1 MAKSSRKGPIQVKPP
16 LTDAKPPFL
25 EARLEYKLDEVREQR
40 MLETLGAAIYESR
53 QKKSPKVP
61 VLLTSLPKGYYAEY
75 KSYYRFAGHPSNIRF
90 NSTSAFLIHLLWL
103 EDMSHPSSIRPRRKC
118 SCVVCEE
125 VRNKGTVRR
134 KTQVYDDSYHELTSS
149 DDSSPSKIAST
160 SSESAA
166 KAQQVKRKR
175 AKTNPAKPTES
186 TSPEPVSRESTPD
199 DSESIEVYPLKRILI
214 ERHVNPHYYYPDKL
228 TIPLPKIQESDQNIL
243 LKSLRP

>member
-90 NSTSAFLIHLLWL
+90 DSTSAFLIHLLWL

-125 VRNKGTVRR
+125 VRNK
-134 KTQVYDDSYHELTSS
+134 
-149 DDSSPSKIAST
+149 AST

-166 KAQQVKRKR
+166 KAQQLKRKR
-175 AKTNPAKPTES
+175 GKTNPAKPTES
-186 TSPEPVSRESTPD
+186 TSPEPVSKESTPD